1 MKVGDYSTCRFCK
14 NAKETI
20 DHLVAGCSMLAI
32 KEYLER
38 HNKVAKYVH
47 WKLCRHYNLKTS
59 DHWYEHEV
67 LAVVENEN
75 VTIMWDFTI
84 HTYRTIK
91 ANRPDI
97 VVREKKMLHARRIN
111 TVRQENVNENF

>member
-1 MKVGDYSTCRFCK
+1 MKVGDDSTCRFCK
-14 NAKETI
+14 NAQETI
-20 DHLVAGCSMLAI
+20 DHLVAAMLGI

-59 DHWYEHEV
+59 DHWYEHKV

-75 VTIMWDFTI
+75 VTIMWDFPI
-84 HTYRTIK
+84 HTDRTIK

-97 VVREKKMLHARRIN
+97 VVLDKKNA
-111 TVRQENVNENF
+111 TC